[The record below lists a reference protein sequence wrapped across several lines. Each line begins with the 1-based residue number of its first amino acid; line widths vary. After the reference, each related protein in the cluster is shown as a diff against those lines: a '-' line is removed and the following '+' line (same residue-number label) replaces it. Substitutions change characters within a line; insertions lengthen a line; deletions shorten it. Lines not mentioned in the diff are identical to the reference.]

1 MVLTPPESTYQSE
14 LKDWLTRFH
23 SENGLPEKAVTFTIP
38 ERSLIVQYEPTGGT
52 PNVARMRQTGQ
63 EMVMASGAGA
73 VVAGGMAMLIGRT
86 LLGNVAGR
94 VGIAGAFGAIG
105 LAPLLPAVLI
115 GGTVGGVLY
124 TAYKIGKNR
133 SENERAEAYGA
144 ELLDHLSMFSPN
156 NPKPSDLTIVV
167 SEDRRITIICDP
179 ELEAA

>member
-144 ELLDHLSMFSPN
+144 ELLDHLSTFRPN
-156 NPKPSDLTIVV
+156 NPKPEDLTIVM
-167 SEDRRITIICDP
+167 SEDRRITVICDP
-179 ELEAA
+179 ELEAD

>member
-1 MVLTPPESTYQSE
+1 MVLVPAESTYQSE
-14 LKDWLTRFH
+14 LKDWLAQFH

-38 ERSLIVQYEPTGGT
+38 EQSLIIQYEPTGGT

-133 SENERAEAYGA
+133 AENQRAEAFGA
-144 ELLDHLSMFSPN
+144 ELLDHLSTFRPN
-156 NPKPSDLTIVV
+156 NPKPEDLTIVM
-167 SEDRRITIICDP
+167 SEDRRITVICDP
-179 ELEAA
+179 ELEAD

>member
-38 ERSLIVQYEPTGGT
+38 EQSLIVQYEPTGGT

-144 ELLDHLSMFSPN
+144 ELLDHLSTFRPN
-156 NPKPSDLTIVV
+156 NPKPEDLTIVM
-167 SEDRRITIICDP
+167 SEDWRITVICDP
-179 ELEAA
+179 ELEAD